1 MIEKDRLDNA
11 LLEQEDFNKAFD
23 KRESERRAAKEVLE
37 RRDIA
42 MDDSIGEREEAKY
55 SPEEKSYVDEGSDRE
70 PSLSISEE
78 SEEEEGT

>member
-1 MIEKDRLDNA
+1 MDNA
-11 LLEQEDFNKAFD
+11 LLEQEDINKAF
-23 KRESERRAAKEVLE
+23 EQEAERRARDLLE
-37 RRDIA
+37 RKDIA

-78 SEEEEGT
+78 SEEEEGIYTT